1 MHPEQSGYPAPGSCT
16 GHHLPAPGALRGGH
30 GHPGALVHGEAGR
43 SDAVPGLRDRPRRV
57 LLLCLGYGKQLTKQL
72 RVSEPE
78 AWQHLGISQLRAAPG
93 HLPGEAVG
101 AAGGSGAWTLPRKRP
116 NLGFFRLGL
125 GENLPGLSFPGWDL
139 RFPWG
144 GVPHPCGQRWGFP
157 TVGTASSCTTQGWF
171 PLCPTAS
178 TRTFWGCQGRAGE
191 LPAPPA
197 CPPRALCVL
206 RAPARQVFPVEI
218 GRVGVIFQEARSP
231 RLGQRARL
239 EAGMS
244 PGRVTHL
251 QQQSHGWIRTRRA
264 TANPRWKRDPWRR
277 AGDHEGL

>member
-1 MHPEQSGYPAPGSCT
+1 MP
-16 GHHLPAPGALRGGH
+16 R
-30 GHPGALVHGEAGR
+30 
-43 SDAVPGLRDRPRRV
+43 LRDRPRRV

-178 TRTFWGCQGRAGE
+178 TRTFWGCRGRAGE
-191 LPAPPA
+191 GRGAARPSCLPATRPLRLTRPGPA
-197 CPPRALCVL
+197 GLSSRDRKGWCHFPGGEEPSSGPASTAGGWDEPRQGH
-206 RAPARQVFPVEI
+206 APA
-218 GRVGVIFQEARSP
+218 AAKP
-231 RLGQRARL
+231 RLDPDPQGHRKSQVEKGPL
-239 EAGMS
+239 ETCWG
-244 PGRVTHL
+244 P
-251 QQQSHGWIRTRRA
+251 
-264 TANPRWKRDPWRR
+264 
-277 AGDHEGL
+277 